1 MIGGTWRYVLREIET
16 SRIAA
21 GARGAKCAARGE
33 RRMVTSGR
41 YACYFR
47 KPKRT
52 HLNAVGGI
60 GVPQSIFLSLAEEAL
75 CEAQTGGRLL
85 LECPQ

>member
-21 GARGAKCAARGE
+21 GARGGKCAARGE
-33 RRMVTSGR
+33 RRMVTTGR

-52 HLNAVGGI
+52 HQNAVGGI
-60 GVPQSIFLSLAEEAL
+60 GVPRSIFLSLAEEAL
-75 CEAQTGGRLL
+75 CEAQTGGKLL
-85 LECPQ
+85 LQCPQ